1 MRRPVLGIAMAVALA
16 ACGGAATSPIPTA
29 VPAPS
34 RAATAAATAT
44 ASTPA
49 PAASLAVGSI
59 KYRVVNLTSSAVDVY
74 VRSQGLM
81 VAAPAAVGVAAGSV
95 SATLAPPEPGTV
107 VVLKAGG
114 TNPTCV
120 SACGFL
126 AESSTNAGEGT
137 QRTLVVR
144 SDGATE
150 YWEIPKAASVGTV
163 GNALRPADPTRPLLL
178 VIAQAVTDAQFGLQ
192 LAYPG
197 TAGCQKNVDAS
208 NLLIGGTN
216 VAVFVPKAG
225 GTSVTLHASTDK
237 DCSGTPVGGPY
248 AATVAAGARAYLFLS
263 GSSGS
268 MKGLVVQVP

>member
-29 VPAPS
+29 GPAPS

-114 TNPTCV
+114 TNPTRDFSNV
-120 SACGFL
+120 VLPAPFLPSSATISPILTCKL
-126 AESSTNAGEGT
+126 A
-137 QRTLVVR
+137 
-144 SDGATE
+144 
-150 YWEIPKAASVGTV
+150 
-163 GNALRPADPTRPLLL
+163 
-178 VIAQAVTDAQFGLQ
+178 
-192 LAYPG
+192 
-197 TAGCQKNVDAS
+197 
-208 NLLIGGTN
+208 
-216 VAVFVPKAG
+216 
-225 GTSVTLHASTDK
+225 
-237 DCSGTPVGGPY
+237 
-248 AATVAAGARAYLFLS
+248 
-263 GSSGS
+263 
-268 MKGLVVQVP
+268 